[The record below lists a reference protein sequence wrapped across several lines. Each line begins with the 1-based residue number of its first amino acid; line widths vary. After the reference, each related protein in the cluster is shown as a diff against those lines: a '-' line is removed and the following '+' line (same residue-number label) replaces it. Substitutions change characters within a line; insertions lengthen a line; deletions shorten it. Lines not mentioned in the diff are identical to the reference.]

1 MDNHSLWQR
10 LNSFEMFI
18 TFTGAERE
26 RFKCQLYYSR
36 IIMSNFD
43 PKKSTDWFIFT
54 RFFSTHLGTH
64 FWKSLKVDSGD
75 PPCKDVITR
84 WTMVPLNTLSDQVC
98 IRYPF
103 GFVYLNCLFSFAVSL
118 RNWVAHS
125 LLIGSNGETIAWQ
138 CFFPNVKNEN

>member
-1 MDNHSLWQR
+1 
-10 LNSFEMFI
+10 
-18 TFTGAERE
+18 
-26 RFKCQLYYSR
+26 
-36 IIMSNFD
+36 MSNFD

-118 RNWVAHS
+118 QKWLAHFLLVNMEKLPFYSGRRLYLPYFCWDTGFKGFWEPIVNLCIKGHFNLRQS
-125 LLIGSNGETIAWQ
+125 L
-138 CFFPNVKNEN
+138 